1 MTKQISIEY
10 LYLDRKTCTRCM
22 ETEGVLENV
31 ISVLTPALELTGYD
45 VILQKVEIENEEMA
59 VSHHFLS
66 SPTVRVDG
74 KDIFQSI
81 EENSCGCCS
90 DISGT
95 DVDCRA
101 YTFNGETYE
110 TPPAEML
117 AHAILDCVFN
127 KSQMPCSHEDYS
139 MPENLKT
146 FFAGKKARASCS
158 CSGECC

>member
-10 LYLDRKTCTRCM
+10 LYLDKKTCSRCM

-31 ISVLTPALELTGYD
+31 LSVLAPALELAGYD
-45 VILQKVEIENEEMA
+45 VILQKMEIENEEMA
-59 VSHHFLS
+59 ASHHFLS
-66 SPTVRVDG
+66 SPTIRVNG

-101 YTFNGETYE
+101 
-110 TPPAEML
+110 
-117 AHAILDCVFN
+117 
-127 KSQMPCSHEDYS
+127 
-139 MPENLKT
+139 
-146 FFAGKKARASCS
+146 
-158 CSGECC
+158 

>member
-10 LYLDRKTCTRCM
+10 LYLDNKTCSRCM

-31 ISVLTPALELTGYD
+31 ISVLTPALELAGYD

-66 SPTVRVDG
+66 SPTVRVNG

-110 TPPAEML
+110 TPPTEML
-117 AHAILDCVFN
+117 AHAILNCVFN
-127 KSQMPCSHEDYS
+127 RSQIPCTCESYS
-139 MPENLKT
+139 IPENLKT
-146 FFAGKKARASCS
+146 FFAGKKARVSCS
-158 CSGECC
+158 CNGECC